1 MVQKMFIKKDTAR
14 VPKNGGTMK
23 KLLALILAMIMLFS
37 LAACGKQE
45 TPAAPNE
52 PATPDAPV
60 VEPDVS
66 EPEAAPIDSI
76 PVDEI
81 TSLFMDMYTGEG
93 LASCMNEAVTE
104 DLVANL
110 LGAESFSCEFESAQ
124 ALVPMMMTSPFVLM
138 VFRLAEGAD
147 TEAFAADLKA
157 AANPQK
163 WVCVCADEVETVI
176 SGRTVL
182 FYMCPAEMKEGLN
195 ACFAEMCKADFVP
208 EEHIYN
214 PFAELDMNGFY
225 AKLYET
231 LSAEDWG
238 FMDNADVVTSPDA
251 LVYGDYGLSG
261 IDSSLYTE
269 ALFDDGYMPADE
281 IDIERSYVL
290 ALFRLAEGVDAAEF
304 AANVQQMVDNT
315 ALKGEEIWGCAAYSE
330 DVVAVYVGGGAYSW
344 VAGGLESVLMM
355 EFRMTSTAAQAGI
368 M

>member
-1 MVQKMFIKKDTAR
+1 
-14 VPKNGGTMK
+14 MK
-23 KLLALILAMIMLFS
+23 KLIALLLAMIMLFS
-37 LAACGKQE
+37 LAACGK
-45 TPAAPNE
+45 
-52 PATPDAPV
+52 PDPAPV
-60 VEPDVS
+60 DPDVPAS
-66 EPEAAPIDSI
+66 GSDIPTVPAEPEEAPIDSI

-93 LASCMNEAVTE
+93 LSSCMNESITA

-124 ALVPMMMTSPFVLM
+124 ALVPMMMTAPFVLM

-147 TEAFAADLKA
+147 TDAFAADLEA

-163 WVCVCADEVETVI
+163 WICVCADEVETVV

-182 FYMCPAEMKEGLN
+182 FYMCPADMKEGLN

-208 EEHIYN
+208 EDHIYN

-225 AKLYET
+225 SKLYET
-231 LSAEDWG
+231 FSDENWG
-238 FMDNADVVTSPDA
+238 FMDNADIVTSPDA
-251 LVYGDYGLSG
+251 LPGGDYGLSA

-269 ALFDDGYMPADE
+269 ALFDDGYKPADE
-281 IDIERSYVL
+281 IEIERSYIL

-304 AANVQQMVDNT
+304 AANVQQMVDNS
-315 ALKGEEIWGCAAYSE
+315 ALKGEEIWGCAAYST
-330 DVVAVYVGGGAYSW
+330 DVVAVFVGGGAYSW
-344 VAGGLESVLMM
+344 SAGGFESVLMM
-355 EFRMTSTAAQAGI
+355 EYRMTSTAPQAGI

>member
-1 MVQKMFIKKDTAR
+1 
-14 VPKNGGTMK
+14 MK
-23 KLLALILAMIMLFS
+23 KLIALLLAMIMLFS
-37 LAACGKQE
+37 LAACGKQD
-45 TPAAPNE
+45 PAPVEPNL
-52 PATPDAPV
+52 PASGSDIPDAPA
-60 VEPDVS
+60 

-81 TSLFMDMYTGEG
+81 TSLFIDMYTGEG
-93 LASCMNEAVTE
+93 LASCMNESISA

-147 TEAFAADLKA
+147 TEAFAADLEA

-163 WVCVCADEVETVI
+163 WICVCADEVETVI

-182 FYMCPAEMKEGLN
+182 FYMCPADMKEGLN

-214 PFAELDMNGFY
+214 PFAELDMTGFY
-225 AKLYET
+225 DKLYET
-231 LSAEDWG
+231 FSAEDWG
-238 FMDNADVVTSPDA
+238 FMDHADIVTSPDA
-251 LVYGDYGLSG
+251 LVYGDYGLSA

-304 AANVQQMVDNT
+304 AANVQQMVDN
-315 ALKGEEIWGCAAYSE
+315 ADLKGDEIWGCAAYSS
-330 DVVAVYVGGGAYSW
+330 DVVAVFVGGGAYSW
-344 VAGGLESVLMM
+344 AAGGFESVLMM
-355 EFRMTSTAAQAGI
+355 EFRMTPTAPQAGI